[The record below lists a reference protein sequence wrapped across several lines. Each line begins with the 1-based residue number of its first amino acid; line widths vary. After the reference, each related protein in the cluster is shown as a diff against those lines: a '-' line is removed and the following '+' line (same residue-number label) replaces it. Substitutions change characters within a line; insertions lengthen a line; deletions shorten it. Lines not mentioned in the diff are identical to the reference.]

1 MPKAAAERRPEV
13 DHRVAWGRT
22 GLRPSQ
28 RILTGSEPMLDLLVT
43 PFSEF
48 EFMRRALVGVIAIAI
63 GGGPIGVFLMLRR
76 MSLTGDAMSHAIL
89 PGAAIGYLVAGLSLP
104 AMTIGG
110 LFAGV
115 LVAVLAGLVARVTA
129 IKEDA
134 SLAAFYLV
142 SLALGVSIVS
152 LKGSS
157 IDLLHVLFGTV
168 LALDDAALLL
178 LAAIT
183 SVTLLTLAVLYRPL
197 VLECVDPG
205 FLRSVSR
212 AGTPTHLVF
221 LGLVVLNLVG
231 GFNALGTLLA
241 VGLMMLPAAASR
253 FWSADI
259 TLMIVV
265 ATLVG
270 MVSGFVGLVL
280 SYQAELPAGPAIIL
294 TAGVAYFVSMAFGPE
309 GGLIWLA
316 RPARHLEA

>member
-1 MPKAAAERRPEV
+1 M
-13 DHRVAWGRT
+13 
-22 GLRPSQ
+22 Q
-28 RILTGSEPMLDLLVT
+28 
-43 PFSEF
+43 
-48 EFMRRALVGVIAIAI
+48 RALVGVIAIAL
-63 GGGPIGVFLMLRR
+63 GGGPVGVFLMLRR

-110 LFAGV
+110 LLAGV

-134 SLAAFYLV
+134 ALAAFYLV

-157 IDLLHVLFGTV
+157 VDLLHVLFGTV

-183 SVTLLTLAVLYRPL
+183 SVTLLTLAVVYRPL

-212 AGTPTHLVF
+212 AGTPTHLV
-221 LGLVVLNLVG
+221 
-231 GFNALGTLLA
+231 
-241 VGLMMLPAAASR
+241 
-253 FWSADI
+253 
-259 TLMIVV
+259 
-265 ATLVG
+265 
-270 MVSGFVGLVL
+270 
-280 SYQAELPAGPAIIL
+280 
-294 TAGVAYFVSMAFGPE
+294 
-309 GGLIWLA
+309 
-316 RPARHLEA
+316 